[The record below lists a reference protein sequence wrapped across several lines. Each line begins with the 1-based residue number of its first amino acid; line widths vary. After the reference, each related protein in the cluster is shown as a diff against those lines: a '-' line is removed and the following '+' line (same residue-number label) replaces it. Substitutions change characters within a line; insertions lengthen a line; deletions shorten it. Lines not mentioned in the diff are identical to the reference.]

1 MKVDISDLKS
11 KLGNLTGM
19 DFERAEMDERTAGN
33 TAFDMTFSKSF
44 QIRLAAM
51 ALGVNPYDIKEL
63 PLPQYTKIGMEVF
76 NFLFSSGVD
85 ETEKVNSNQKTPSTK
100 LEE

>member
-1 MKVDISDLKS
+1 MKIDISDLKS
-11 KLGNLTGM
+11 KLGKLTGL
-19 DFERAEMDERTAGN
+19 DFERAETDERTAGN
-33 TAFDMTFSKSF
+33 TSFDMTFSKSF

-51 ALGVNPYDIKEL
+51 ALGVNPFEIKEL

-76 NFLFSSGVD
+76 NFLFSSAVD
-85 ETEKVNSNQKTPSTK
+85 ETDKANSNQKTPSAK